1 MDIPQKIKT
10 EPQYDPAVLSGRIYI
25 YIFEGHE
32 TTTWKI

>member
-1 MDIPQKIKT
+1 MRNSMDIPQKIKT
-10 EPQYDPAVLSGRIYI
+10 EPQYDPAVLSG